1 MLTTNRREIPFNM
14 CHTFKLHLTKVRNTE
29 RSMSKY
35 FLKRCTFTVFTVLI
49 LQTTNVLA
57 AAITSCEPKSTIALT
72 FDILNNS
79 TNVEETSNGLPN
91 IALTLDYGFLKLS
104 GQDNDASAL
113 YRQIALRENGQDPL
127 DITLRYE
134 VANAANIEKSSII
147 ISDPM
152 CRNYA
157 RSRANIMDITDKS
170 YASSIYECECLSA
183 NHHSAN
189 FIKSE

>member
-1 MLTTNRREIPFNM
+1 MVDG
-14 CHTFKLHLTKVRNTE
+14 FKLHLSKVRNTE
-29 RSMSKY
+29 REMSKY
-35 FLKRCTFTVFTVLI
+35 FLKQCTFTVFTVLI

-57 AAITSCEPKSTIALT
+57 AAYTSCEPKSTIALT

-91 IALTLDYGFLKLS
+91 IVLTLDYGFLKLS
-104 GQDNDASAL
+104 EQDNDASVL
-113 YRQIALRENGQDPL
+113 YRQIALRENGQGPL

-134 VANAANIEKSSII
+134 ATNGANIEKPSII

-157 RSRANIMDITDKS
+157 RSRANIMEITDKS
-170 YASSIYECECLSA
+170 YTSSIYECECLSA

>member
-1 MLTTNRREIPFNM
+1 MVYS
-14 CHTFKLHLTKVRNTE
+14 FKLHLSKVRNTE
-29 RSMSKY
+29 RAMSKY
-35 FLKRCTFTVFTVLI
+35 FLKQCTLTVFTVLV
-49 LQTTNVLA
+49 LQTTNVFA
-57 AAITSCEPKSTIALT
+57 AATTSCVPKSTIALT

-91 IALTLDYGFLKLS
+91 IVLKLDYGFLKLS
-104 GQDNDASAL
+104 EQDNDASVL

-134 VANAANIEKSSII
+134 AANGANIEKSSII

-157 RSRANIMDITDKS
+157 RSHANIMEITDKS
-170 YASSIYECECLSA
+170 YASFVYECECLSA

>member
-1 MLTTNRREIPFNM
+1 MVY
-14 CHTFKLHLTKVRNTE
+14 TFKLHLTKVRNTE

-35 FLKRCTFTVFTVLI
+35 FLEQCTFTVFTVLI

-91 IALTLDYGFLKLS
+91 IVLTLDYGFLKLS
-104 GQDNDASAL
+104 EQDNDASAL

>member
-1 MLTTNRREIPFNM
+1 MKKYGIPAFIVLT
-14 CHTFKLHLTKVRNTE
+14 
-29 RSMSKY
+29 
-35 FLKRCTFTVFTVLI
+35 

-57 AAITSCEPKSTIALT
+57 AATTSCEPKSTTALT

-79 TNVEETSNGLPN
+79 TNVEEKSNGLPN
-91 IALTLDYGFLKLS
+91 IVLKLDYGFLKLS
-104 GQDNDASAL
+104 EPDNEASVL
-113 YRQIALRENGQDPL
+113 YRQIALRENGEDSL

-134 VANAANIEKSSII
+134 ATNGANIEKSSII

-157 RSRANIMDITDKS
+157 RSHANIMEITDKS

>member
-1 MLTTNRREIPFNM
+1 
-14 CHTFKLHLTKVRNTE
+14 
-29 RSMSKY
+29 MSKY
-35 FLKRCTFTVFTVLI
+35 YLKQCTFTVFTALI

-57 AAITSCEPKSTIALT
+57 AAITSCEPKSTIALK
-72 FDILNNS
+72 FDILNS
-79 TNVEETSNGLPN
+79 ATNVEETSNGLPN
-91 IALTLDYGFLKLS
+91 IVLTFDYGFLKLS
-104 GQDNDASAL
+104 EQDNDAMVL

-134 VANAANIEKSSII
+134 AVNGANIEKSSII

-157 RSRANIMDITDKS
+157 RSHANIMEITDKS
-170 YASSIYECECLSA
+170 YASSVYECECLSA

>member
-1 MLTTNRREIPFNM
+1 
-14 CHTFKLHLTKVRNTE
+14 
-29 RSMSKY
+29 MSKY
-35 FLKRCTFTVFTVLI
+35 YLKQCTATVFTVLI

-57 AAITSCEPKSTIALT
+57 AASTSCEPKSTIALK
-72 FDILNNS
+72 FDILNNA
-79 TNVEETSNGLPN
+79 TNLEETRKDLPN
-91 IALTLDYGFLKLS
+91 IEVMLDYGFLKLS
-104 GQDNDASAL
+104 EQENDTSVL

-134 VANAANIEKSSII
+134 TANGANIQKSSII

-152 CRNYA
+152 CRNYV
-157 RSRANIMDITDKS
+157 RSRVNVMEITDKS

-189 FIKSE
+189 FIKSK

>member
-1 MLTTNRREIPFNM
+1 M
-14 CHTFKLHLTKVRNTE
+14 VRKDV
-29 RSMSKY
+29 RAMSKY
-35 FLKRCTFTVFTVLI
+35 YLKQSTVTVFTVLI

-57 AAITSCEPKSTIALT
+57 AASTRCETKSTIALK
-72 FDILNNS
+72 FDILNNAA
-79 TNVEETSNGLPN
+79 NVEEIRNDLP
-91 IALTLDYGFLKLS
+91 IIELTLDYGFLKLS
-104 GQDNDASAL
+104 EQENDASVL
-113 YRQIALRENGQDPL
+113 YRQIALRENGEDPL

-134 VANAANIEKSSII
+134 ATNGANIEKPSII

-157 RSRANIMDITDKS
+157 RSRANIMEITDKS

>member
-1 MLTTNRREIPFNM
+1 M
-14 CHTFKLHLTKVRNTE
+14 
-29 RSMSKY
+29 
-35 FLKRCTFTVFTVLI
+35 
-49 LQTTNVLA
+49 LA
-57 AAITSCEPKSTIALT
+57 AAYTSCEPKSTIALT

-79 TNVEETSNGLPN
+79 TNVEETREDLPN
-91 IALTLDYGFLKLS
+91 IELTLDYGFLKLS
-104 GQDNDASAL
+104 EQENDASVL

-134 VANAANIEKSSII
+134 AANGANIEKSSII

-157 RSRANIMDITDKS
+157 RSRANKMDITDKS
-170 YASSIYECECLSA
+170 YASSVYVCECLSA